1 MAEVF
6 KHCGLTIATVDS
18 EYDSLAVAQL
28 EALGSLLLDAARQAE
43 PPIMLLDL
51 SETQYIGSSFLGVLT
66 RVWKRLRDRHGRLAL
81 CHVNEVCGDVLRAS
95 KLDTIWDVF
104 PDRATALEELGAGI
118 ENRESRSEE

>member
-1 MAEVF
+1 MAKVF
-6 KHCGLTIATVDS
+6 KHSGLTIAEVDS

-28 EALGSLLLDAARQAE
+28 AELGSLLLDAAREAD

-51 SETQYIGSSFLGVLT
+51 SETQYIGSSFLGLLT

-81 CHVNEVCGDVLRAS
+81 CDVNEICGDVLRAS

-104 PDRATALEELGAGI
+104 ADRATALKELG
-118 ENRESRSEE
+118 RESRS

>member
-1 MAEVF
+1 MAKIF
-6 KHCGLTIATVDS
+6 KHSGLTIVEVDS

-28 EALGSLLLDAARQAE
+28 EELGVLLLEAARQAE

-51 SETQYIGSSFLGVLT
+51 SETQYIGSSFLGVLM

-81 CHVNEVCGDVLRAS
+81 CDANDVCGDVLRAS

-104 PDRATALEELGAGI
+104 SDRATAVKELGV
-118 ENRESRSEE
+118 RS

>member
-1 MAEVF
+1 MAKIF
-6 KHCGLTIATVDS
+6 KHSGLTIAEVDS

-28 EALGSLLLDAARQAE
+28 EELGRLLLEAARQAE

-51 SETQYIGSSFLGVLT
+51 SETQYIGSSFLGVLM

-81 CHVNEVCGDVLRAS
+81 CDVNDVCGDVLRAS

-104 PDRATALEELGAGI
+104 PDRATAVKELGA
-118 ENRESRSEE
+118 RS